1 MNLGKQLG
9 WIEGNLDVGRVKVV
23 LPLLSFHWEK
33 LKVVLMTLH
42 RDAFRTQGHT
52 RERCIF
58 HSDCERSVSVRC
70 QWWRHL
76 IIAKTAEGNTEHLC
90 HTHTHDNIN
99 TTSTQV
105 WFYGSDWP
113 LLVLKGKTLPEV
125 DFLIFRGEFGYH
137 VRFHG
142 KSIWERGREKD
153 RGWIDWCDTLLWKH

>member
-23 LPLLSFHWEK
+23 LPLLSFPWEK

-76 IIAKTAEGNTEHLC
+76 IIAKTAEGNTEHLW
-90 HTHTHDNIN
+90 HTHTHTI
-99 TTSTQV
+99 
-105 WFYGSDWP
+105 
-113 LLVLKGKTLPEV
+113 TLIQHQHKF
-125 DFLIFRGEFGYH
+125 DFMGVTDLCLYLRERLFQ
-137 VRFHG
+137 
-142 KSIWERGREKD
+142 KSISSSFEENLGIMSVSMANQSEREAERRTED
-153 RGWIDWCDTLLWKH
+153 E

>member
-33 LKVVLMTLH
+33 LKVVLKTLH
-42 RDAFRTQGHT
+42 RDAFRTRGHT

-76 IIAKTAEGNTEHLC
+76 FIAKTAEGNTEHLW
-90 HTHTHDNIN
+90 HTHTHTHTI
-99 TTSTQV
+99 
-105 WFYGSDWP
+105 
-113 LLVLKGKTLPEV
+113 TLIQHQHKF
-125 DFLIFRGEFGYH
+125 DFMGVTDLCLYLRERLFQ
-137 VRFHG
+137 
-142 KSIWERGREKD
+142 KSISSSFEENLGIMSVSMANQSEREAERRTED
-153 RGWIDWCDTLLWKH
+153 E